1 MQNKRLEKKRIK
13 KLICKSSVYKGAR
26 IKPSEIRLARDRTYC
41 RTLHGLATRKRPT
54 LKECPICGK
63 TRRAGFYKCC
73 ASCFWIFEWQ
83 DKVRGL
89 IAQASDM
96 MKPRGASLDVAFYT
110 PYVATIGLTIRA
122 FCDPENSA
130 RYQREGSRTTAQFE
144 VNLRARDFRA
154 STRISLH
161 ELRNARE
168 PKKIML
174 DEILGLFEKS
184 QKEMH
189 NYIDRNGV
197 MKTLGG
203 CPVPVAGGCWGE
215 PRFRR

>member
-1 MQNKRLEKKRIK
+1 MKRTRRLRK
-13 KLICKSSVYKGAR
+13 KLFKQRFPFSDEW
-26 IKPSEIRLARDRTYC
+26 KPRRTGYRERL
-41 RTLHGLATRKRPT
+41 HS
-54 LKECPICGK
+54 CPICGK
-63 TRRAGFYKCC
+63 SRRSGYYECC
-73 ASCFWIFEWQ
+73 ASCFWVFEWQ

-96 MKPRGASLDVAFYT
+96 MKPRGASLGVSFYT
-110 PYVATIGLTIRA
+110 PSVATIGLTIRA
-122 FCDPENSA
+122 FCDPEESA

-154 STRISLH
+154 QTRISLH
-161 ELRNARE
+161 ELRNAIE

-184 QKEMH
+184 QNEMH

-215 PRFRR
+215 PRRKDHFIFKRR